1 VSAVPTVSPPVIAGV
16 LFVTLV
22 VLVLGLAALRDS
34 YQRERVIRESA
45 AGVYQSDQV
54 SRWRRRLNAR
64 VRRTQWGHR
73 LDRQLAGA
81 TLALGPGDFAV
92 LVAAAALLLAVISRP
107 LLGNIGAVV
116 LAAAVVVVAGRW
128 LDRRRRRRVEAF
140 VAQLPDLAR
149 VLSNAAS
156 AGLALRT
163 AIDLAAREMP
173 EPASVEF
180 AEVSRQL
187 ALGQS
192 LDDALEDLRE
202 RLPSRELAVLIQT
215 LVIQSRAGGAL
226 VSALVNIAATLDSRK
241 ELRREIRTAVS
252 GALFGGYTVVGIGVG
267 SVLVMN
273 LITPGALDRLSQTL
287 PGQLVIAVSGALFV
301 LGFVLI
307 RKITDI
313 EI

>member
-1 VSAVPTVSPPVIAGV
+1 VTVTPPVIAGV
-16 LFVTLV
+16 LLVTLV
-22 VLVLGLAALRDS
+22 VTVLGLAAFRDS
-34 YQRERVIRESA
+34 YQRERAIRESA
-45 AGVYQSDQV
+45 AGISQGDQV

-64 VRRTQWGHR
+64 ARRTGWGHR
-73 LDRQLAGA
+73 LDRRLAGA
-81 TLALGPGDFAV
+81 TLSIGPGDFAV
-92 LVAAAALLLAVISRP
+92 LVAAGAALLAVISHP
-107 LLGNIGAVV
+107 LLGNIGSIVIA
-116 LAAAVVVVAGRW
+116 LAVVVGASRW
-128 LDRRRRRRVEAF
+128 LDRRRRKRVEAF

-149 VLSNAAS
+149 VLGNAAS

-180 AEVSRQL
+180 GEVSRQMT
-187 ALGQS
+187 LGQS

-202 RLPSRELAVLIQT
+202 RLPSRELAVLVQT

-226 VSALVNIAATLDSRK
+226 VSALVNIAATLETRK
-241 ELRREIRTAVS
+241 ELRREIRTSVS

-273 LITPGALDRLSQTL
+273 LITPGALDQLSKTL
-287 PGQLVIAVSGALFV
+287 PGQLVIAVSGVLF
-301 LGFVLI
+301 LIGFLLI